1 MDFWRK
7 RDRNVHWPLI
17 GKKAVDLYE
26 LYVTVA
32 EMDRDIG
39 DIDWGYVASI
49 LSLTGEDNAAD
60 ELSSCYNKFVKPFI
74 DNCNIDFESELGLI
88 HDHLSTMISV
98 CCYPDYQTYVSV
110 NDVDCSICLKPSTDE
125 EIFLVCVSCKY
136 GFHGVCLRPQVK
148 YAPHSGWH
156 CSMCICK
163 KMNASWEPYGFD
175 QAPKD
180 YTLKEFGDM
189 AVEFKKQ
196 HFGMPSLCV
205 PTNVVEKEYWRLLN
219 TFDHD
224 VKVEYGADIQDEQS
238 RTGFPLIA
246 AKEKEDEP
254 LSPDIDKYAHSK
266 WNLNNIPVTE
276 TSVYSHIGSNIPGV
290 TIPWMY
296 IGMCFSTFCW
306 HVEDHWSYSINYL
319 HWGEPKTWYSVPRFA
334 AEDFEVALKTIAP
347 ELFKGQP
354 DLLHDLSTTLN
365 PNTLEQHEVPVFR
378 TDQKA
383 GEFVV
388 TFPRAYHAGFN
399 QGFNFAEAVNFAPA
413 DWIPIG
419 RQCIDHY
426 ASLRHLCVFS
436 HDELMCKLAE
446 KCPNVD
452 KSLAEAALNDLVS
465 CLKLETARRGLIFNS
480 EVKHSRRAMFE
491 TIPDDNR
498 LCQACKTTCFLSAVT
513 CTSCETKTMYC
524 IAHFAKMDCPC
535 LEPKYVLL
543 Y

>member
-205 PTNVVEKEYWRLLN
+205 PTNVVEKVGSLLARL
-219 TFDHD
+219 
-224 VKVEYGADIQDEQS
+224 A
-238 RTGFPLIA
+238 
-246 AKEKEDEP
+246 
-254 LSPDIDKYAHSK
+254 
-266 WNLNNIPVTE
+266 
-276 TSVYSHIGSNIPGV
+276 
-290 TIPWMY
+290 
-296 IGMCFSTFCW
+296 
-306 HVEDHWSYSINYL
+306 
-319 HWGEPKTWYSVPRFA
+319 
-334 AEDFEVALKTIAP
+334 FE
-347 ELFKGQP
+347 
-354 DLLHDLSTTLN
+354 
-365 PNTLEQHEVPVFR
+365 
-378 TDQKA
+378 
-383 GEFVV
+383 
-388 TFPRAYHAGFN
+388 
-399 QGFNFAEAVNFAPA
+399 
-413 DWIPIG
+413 
-419 RQCIDHY
+419 
-426 ASLRHLCVFS
+426 
-436 HDELMCKLAE
+436 
-446 KCPNVD
+446 
-452 KSLAEAALNDLVS
+452 
-465 CLKLETARRGLIFNS
+465 NS
-480 EVKHSRRAMFE
+480 
-491 TIPDDNR
+491 
-498 LCQACKTTCFLSAVT
+498 
-513 CTSCETKTMYC
+513 
-524 IAHFAKMDCPC
+524 
-535 LEPKYVLL
+535 
-543 Y
+543 